1 VLAQADAY
9 FRKQPG
15 VARTIAVAGFSFS
28 GNGQNAGLAFVR
40 SRTGRSADRSSRRR
54 RLRSARQGAV
64 RHPDAIIFPL
74 SPPPIRELGN
84 ATGFTS
90 ACRTAARKATMR

>member
-28 GNGQNAGLAFVR
+28 GNGQNAGLAFIPLKDWKER
-40 SRTGRSADRSSRRR
+40 GPEQSAQAIAQRAPRRCPASGRDHLPAQPAADPRTG
-54 RLRSARQGAV
+54 
-64 RHPDAIIFPL
+64 
-74 SPPPIRELGN
+74 
-84 ATGFTS
+84 
-90 ACRTAARKATMR
+90 